1 MLSISII
8 KTLKPIKNMMLPTL
22 AFLAAT
28 GAAFGQLT
36 GPVLGYLPD
45 GSSLRAINGIPAA
58 ASVGPAVTADINLG
72 LIQVAPN
79 QQFALATA
87 YSTGAALLVTPGAN
101 ASSLQLTPI
110 NGAASGA
117 SQIVFSPNG
126 TAAGLWFSSTGHL
139 QILTGLTSTVA
150 VLDIDASSL
159 GGSPSAL
166 AVSDDGH
173 WAIGSW
179 AAKIYT
185 LGASAQ
191 PTVLPVQGPA
201 EALNFLHANDTAAI
215 ITATEVVT
223 VTGIGSVPGPT
234 VVWSLPAGTTP
245 SPNAPVA
252 VGIAATADNSV
263 LAIAANSGA
272 LFTLNLATGAGT
284 PADCGCKPIGL
295 FGLGGAVFR
304 LTGIGTGPLKLFD
317 ASSNDVW
324 FVPLAA
330 APAVAGGQQ

>member
-1 MLSISII
+1 MRSTSII
-8 KTLKPIKNMMLPTL
+8 QNSKTIKSMMLPTL

-79 QQFALATA
+79 QPFALATA
-87 YSTGAALLVTPGAN
+87 YSSGAALLVTPSAGGAGLQMVPVN
-101 ASSLQLTPI
+101 AAAA
-110 NGAASGA
+110 GATK
-117 SQIVFSPNG
+117 IVFSPNG

-139 QILTGLTSTVA
+139 QILTGLASTIA
-150 VLDIDASSL
+150 VRDIDASSL
-159 GGSPSAL
+159 GGDPGAL
-166 AVSDDGH
+166 AVSDDGQ
-173 WAIGSW
+173 WAVGSW
-179 AAKIYT
+179 AAKIYA

-201 EALNFLHANDTAAI
+201 EALNFLHASDTAAI

-223 VTGIGSVPGPT
+223 VAGIGSVPAPT
-234 VVWSLPAGTTP
+234 VVWSLPAGASP

-263 LAIAANSGA
+263 LAIAANTGA

-304 LTGIGTGPLKLFD
+304 LTGISTGPLKLFD

-330 APAVAGGQQ
+330 APSVAGGQQ